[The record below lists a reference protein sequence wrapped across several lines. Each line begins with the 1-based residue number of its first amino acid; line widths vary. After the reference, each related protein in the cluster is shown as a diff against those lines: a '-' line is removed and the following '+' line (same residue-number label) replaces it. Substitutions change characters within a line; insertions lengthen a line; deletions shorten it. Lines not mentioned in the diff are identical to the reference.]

1 MNRKHTINGRN
12 IVRLTR
18 QREVKDTINHK
29 LQQKLHVTEDFVQRL
44 GLEAELEGHGGCV
57 NCLEWNESGRT
68 LASASDDVQ
77 VILWDPF
84 LYRKIHTIPTGHHG
98 NIFSVK
104 FLPKSADGVLV
115 TGAGDCRIRVHDVGL
130 GETTHVCNC
139 HTGRVKRLATA
150 PNVPYMFWSAAED
163 GTIMQFDL
171 RTPHSCSREVNMGRY
186 AEAKCLAINPQRPE
200 LLAVGAN
207 DPYIRLYDRRM
218 IKLTTVEYPPDNVP
232 RSNWERQNYMASRA
246 GEGELEDNLPHG
258 CVQYYVAGHLPVK
271 QQDYRKKYRN
281 LASTYVT
288 FSAGGNE
295 LLVNLGGEQIYLF
308 DINNKRKP
316 KKYDIQAVNLD
327 SLKTFKDCRGSS
339 NGYSNGFRNGTN
351 GFAASSNGVTRST
364 NGMTSIFPVTE
375 RRSDIGTPSLPIR
388 IQALK
393 LSANDAFERQRFTLA
408 ISLYNKAIGYYP
420 SAAVLYGNRAAAYM
434 KRGWDGD
441 IYAAM
446 RDCHTALQLDPGHMK
461 AHFRLARCLY
471 ELQWVQEASDCMQ
484 AFKSKFPDH
493 IHSHAC
499 KALVKDIETASASK
513 PGFVCVEILAIYVHL
528 GHGMGR
534 YAEAKCLA
542 INPQRPELLAVG
554 ANDPYIRLYDR
565 RMIKLTTVEY
575 PPDNVPRSNW
585 ERQNYMASRAGEG
598 ELEDNLPHGC
608 VQYYVA
614 GHLPVKQQDYRK
626 KYRNL
631 ASTYVT
637 FSAGGN
643 ELLVNLGGEQIYLFD
658 INNKRKPKKYDIQA
672 VNLDSLKTF
681 KDCRGSSNG
690 YSNGFRNGTNGFAAS
705 SNGVTRSTNGM
716 TSIFPVTERRSD
728 IGTPSLPIRIQALKL
743 SANDAFERQRF
754 TLAISL
760 YNKAI
765 GYYPS
770 AAVLYGNRA
779 AAYMK
784 RGWDGDIYAAMRDC
798 HTALQLD
805 PGHMKAHFRLARCLY
820 ELQWVQEASDC
831 MQAFKSKFPDHIH
844 SHACKALVKDIETA
858 SASKPGFDVDTQ
870 DMDPGPEPSDQYKSH
885 AVNSCPMSQQE
896 RAWRELAYDY
906 EIRFCGH
913 CNTTTD
919 IKEANFFGSQGQY
932 IVAGSDD
939 GSFFIWDR
947 HTTNIMRVLRG
958 DDSIVNCLQP
968 HPSYCLLA
976 TSGID
981 PVVRLWSPRPEDGS
995 SNEREVI
1002 DLDDAASANQKRMN
1016 ADPFEVMLMNMGYR
1030 ITSVQGEEGEGGGD
1044 EGAREAPAINC
1055 RPS

>member
-1 MNRKHTINGRN
+1 
-12 IVRLTR
+12 
-18 QREVKDTINHK
+18 QDTINHK

-171 RTPHSCSREVNMGRY
+171 RTPHS
-186 AEAKCLAINPQRPE
+186 
-200 LLAVGAN
+200 
-207 DPYIRLYDRRM
+207 
-218 IKLTTVEYPPDNVP
+218 
-232 RSNWERQNYMASRA
+232 
-246 GEGELEDNLPHG
+246 
-258 CVQYYVAGHLPVK
+258 
-271 QQDYRKKYRN
+271 
-281 LASTYVT
+281 
-288 FSAGGNE
+288 F
-295 LLVNLGGEQIYLF
+295 
-308 DINNKRKP
+308 
-316 KKYDIQAVNLD
+316 
-327 SLKTFKDCRGSS
+327 
-339 NGYSNGFRNGTN
+339 
-351 GFAASSNGVTRST
+351 
-364 NGMTSIFPVTE
+364 
-375 RRSDIGTPSLPIR
+375 
-388 IQALK
+388 
-393 LSANDAFERQRFTLA
+393 
-408 ISLYNKAIGYYP
+408 
-420 SAAVLYGNRAAAYM
+420 
-434 KRGWDGD
+434 
-441 IYAAM
+441 
-446 RDCHTALQLDPGHMK
+446 
-461 AHFRLARCLY
+461 
-471 ELQWVQEASDCMQ
+471 
-484 AFKSKFPDH
+484 
-493 IHSHAC
+493 
-499 KALVKDIETASASK
+499 
-513 PGFVCVEILAIYVHL
+513 CVEILAIYVHL

-681 KDCRGSSNG
+681 KEWENDIKMDLKRQSVSTRLHGATSQKTTVFILISV
-690 YSNGFRNGTNGFAAS
+690 RNLNLTQ
-705 SNGVTRSTNGM
+705 
-716 TSIFPVTERRSD
+716 PV
-728 IGTPSLPIRIQALKL
+728 LFLQ
-743 SANDAFERQRF
+743 ANDAFERQRF

-858 SASKPGFDVDTQ
+858 SASKPGFGVTSEGQ
-870 DMDPGPEPSDQYKSH
+870 T
-885 AVNSCPMSQQE
+885 VCPMSQQE